1 LTDYPLALIADQL
14 AQARSTLRLN
24 PRDLPD
30 FSAETLA
37 TTIPAE
43 STTVT
48 LLSQLVKGLVTIS
61 HELSGVSQK
70 LVTIS
75 QENEA
80 IREELHH
87 VSSQLANLP
96 PTQDQSPPHV
106 LADLQA
112 SIRDLSHHVSAP
124 VPAPQQAPA
133 PTHTTHTPFATQGP
147 GPYRKGNERAQ
158 APPTPTPTVAED
170 PKYLIPFYDT
180 KLGKAFGDPE
190 KYARLFPH
198 SYEAGEY
205 RRGAYDVSS
214 FTPGHLHPDNNPS
227 PFYAQA
233 ASGFGAGGNEK
244 KKAGKPPSPQQVA
257 SGVAPPVKKG
267 PPSLPGAQRR
277 FFAPRQSPAPH
288 PDAPSIAATF
298 PDIAAR
304 ILRESNCLL
313 PLGFSATVNPRGAIS
328 FTVTDKA
335 TPAASYAPYFVS
347 LTRALNQSF
356 PVGDNP
362 WCTLVLAPT
371 AVQLAIH
378 GLLLRFL
385 PQDEEVLFPYIK
397 QAILNDKATPVLS
410 ARYLNPDGDSRS
422 TKQATSVVVTVDPQH
437 VSALTSGVFI
447 LSQKCKVELAFSANR
462 TSQCRNCWRYGHAHE
477 RCPPP
482 T

>member
-1 LTDYPLALIADQL
+1 MADPHQIPPGNPAFGRMSALNSPAPLRSGTPLTYYPLALIADQL

-80 IREELHH
+80 IREELHD
-87 VSSQLANLP
+87 VSSRLANLP
-96 PTQDQSPPHV
+96 PTQDQSPPQV
-106 LADLQA
+106 LADLLA
-112 SIRDLSHHVSAP
+112 SIRDVSHHVSAP

-133 PTHTTHTPFATQGP
+133 PTHTTHTPFATQRP

-205 RRGAYDVSS
+205 QRGAYDVSS

-227 PFYAQA
+227 PSYAQA
-233 ASGFGAGGNEK
+233 ASGSGAGGNEK
-244 KKAGKPPSPQQVA
+244 RKQANLPPPNKLRAGLPPQLRRGLPPSQVPNADSLPHA
-257 SGVAPPVKKG
+257 SPP
-267 PPSLPGAQRR
+267 PLTQTLHPLRQPSL
-277 FFAPRQSPAPH
+277 
-288 PDAPSIAATF
+288 T
-298 PDIAAR
+298 
-304 ILRESNCLL
+304 
-313 PLGFSATVNPRGAIS
+313 
-328 FTVTDKA
+328 
-335 TPAASYAPYFVS
+335 
-347 LTRALNQSF
+347 
-356 PVGDNP
+356 
-362 WCTLVLAPT
+362 
-371 AVQLAIH
+371 
-378 GLLLRFL
+378 
-385 PQDEEVLFPYIK
+385 
-397 QAILNDKATPVLS
+397 
-410 ARYLNPDGDSRS
+410 
-422 TKQATSVVVTVDPQH
+422 
-437 VSALTSGVFI
+437 
-447 LSQKCKVELAFSANR
+447 
-462 TSQCRNCWRYGHAHE
+462 
-477 RCPPP
+477 
-482 T
+482 